1 MLSSLFFLAN
11 RLAKASIGLAEF
23 DKAITDIRKI
33 GDTSTEEKENK
44 ELDEKVKNQIDEIL
58 AKYF

>member
-1 MLSSLFFLAN
+1 
-11 RLAKASIGLAEF
+11 LAEF
-23 DKAITDIRKI
+23 DKAITDIQKI

>member
-1 MLSSLFFLAN
+1 
-11 RLAKASIGLAEF
+11 LAKASIGLAEF
-23 DKAITDIRKI
+23 DKAITDIQKI